1 MKKEFS
7 NIHNII
13 IFSLISTV
21 ALTLMIIVNAF
32 TQPVLEAKRLSIQ
45 LETYETI
52 LKDIEDIQILES
64 SKDFEVVLALD
75 KDSEIMGVIYV
86 TTSSNGYGDI
96 KMISL
101 VSTLGVV
108 MDIQF
113 LEYTQT
119 DDFKPISDENIES
132 YVGLNVSQLGMTSD
146 FRSGATQSLN
156 SIKEGMSLISNYHQ
170 TLEFEIASPFSE
182 GVSGFYEVVEDLA
195 FVKTDH
201 VIQKSNI
208 LNNAGETIA
217 YIYALKKAGPYY
229 EDSEDVDISIHVVLD
244 LNHTILNMV
253 IFDSEYK
260 HSKGA
265 FYTRIKSYVSGY
277 IGKTLQNDVLYI
289 PDWNAGATSGN
300 SKALIDSMLLDLV
313 EVLR

>member
-7 NIHNII
+7 NVHNIV
-13 IFSLISTV
+13 IFSLFTTV
-21 ALTLMIIVNAF
+21 ALMLMIAFNAI
-32 TQPVLEAKRLSIQ
+32 TKPILEAKRLSIQ

-52 LKDIEDIQILES
+52 LKEIDYFIVLKS
-64 SKDFEVVLALD
+64 FKNFEVIQALD
-75 KDSEIMGVIYV
+75 KDSAVMGIIYV
-86 TTSSNGYGDI
+86 TTSTNGYGDI

-108 MDIQF
+108 IDIKF

-119 DDFKPISDENIES
+119 AEFKPISEKNIEA
-132 YVGLNVSQLGMTSD
+132 YIGVHVSQLGITSD
-146 FRSGATQSLN
+146 FRSGATQSLD
-156 SIKEGMSLISNYHQ
+156 SIKEAMSLISNYHQ
-170 TLEFEIASPFSE
+170 TLEFDIKSPFSE
-182 GVSGFYEVVEDLA
+182 GVSGFYEVMEDPA
-195 FVKTDH
+195 FVKTNT

-208 LNNAGETIA
+208 LNISGDTIA
-217 YIYALKKAGPYY
+217 YIYTLKKAGPYY
-229 EDSEDVDISIHVVLD
+229 EDSGDAEISIHVVLD
-244 LNHTILNMV
+244 LNQTILNIV
-253 IFDSEYK
+253 IFDDAYK

-265 FYTRIKSYVSGY
+265 FYARIKTYVSGY
-277 IGKTLQNDVLYI
+277 IGKTLQSNVLYV

>member
-13 IFSLISTV
+13 IFSVISTV

-32 TQPVLEAKRLSIQ
+32 TQPVLEAKQLSIK

-52 LKDIEDIQILES
+52 LKNIEDIQILES

-75 KDSEIMGVIYV
+75 KDSEIMGIIYV
-86 TTSSNGYGDI
+86 TTSTNGYGDI

-119 DDFKPISDENIES
+119 AEFKPISDENIEA

-146 FRSGATQSLN
+146 FRSGATQSLD
-156 SIKEGMSLISNYHQ
+156 SIKEAMSLISNYHQ

-182 GVSGFYEVVEDLA
+182 GVSGFYELVEDQS
-195 FVKTDH
+195 FIKTDH

-208 LNNAGETIA
+208 LNIAGETIA
-217 YIYALKKAGPYY
+217 YMYTLKKAGPYY
-229 EDSEDVDISIHVVLD
+229 EDSEDAEISIHVVLD
-244 LNHTILNMV
+244 LNDTILNMV

-277 IGKTLQNDVLYI
+277 IGKTLQNDILYI

>member
-1 MKKEFS
+1 
-7 NIHNII
+7 
-13 IFSLISTV
+13 
-21 ALTLMIIVNAF
+21 
-32 TQPVLEAKRLSIQ
+32 
-45 LETYETI
+45 
-52 LKDIEDIQILES
+52 
-64 SKDFEVVLALD
+64 
-75 KDSEIMGVIYV
+75 
-86 TTSSNGYGDI
+86 
-96 KMISL
+96 MISL

-119 DDFKPISDENIES
+119 AEFKPISDENIEA

-146 FRSGATQSLN
+146 FRSGATQSLD
-156 SIKEGMSLISNYHQ
+156 SIKEAMSLISNYHQ

-182 GVSGFYEVVEDLA
+182 GVSGFYELVEDQS
-195 FVKTDH
+195 FIKTDH

-208 LNNAGETIA
+208 LNIAGETIA
-217 YIYALKKAGPYY
+217 YMYTLKKAGPYY
-229 EDSEDVDISIHVVLD
+229 EDSEDADISIHVVLD
-244 LNHTILNMV
+244 LNDTILNMV